1 MCVGAIHWSGITR
14 LVCGATR
21 DDAQRIGFDEGPV
34 FPASYTYLRN
44 RGVEISR
51 GLQRAEA
58 TAVIQDYF
66 GFCRKVDSN
75 TLLSTIRGIFHVLL
89 FQYVVWCIKFATEPT
104 CIPQIGLPTLLDHT
118 QLTASATRVKR
129 SQLVSSI
136 TR

>member
-66 GFCRKVDSN
+66 GSSRAQARAALGREFPHS
-75 TLLSTIRGIFHVLL
+75 TL
-89 FQYVVWCIKFATEPT
+89 
-104 CIPQIGLPTLLDHT
+104 
-118 QLTASATRVKR
+118 
-129 SQLVSSI
+129 SI
-136 TR
+136 CGVGS

>member
-89 FQYVVWCIKFATEPT
+89 FQYVVWCIKFATEP
-104 CIPQIGLPTLLDHT
+104 PAVPRGGLTVGRRRSSPTARSPRLDV
-118 QLTASATRVKR
+118 RP
-129 SQLVSSI
+129 
-136 TR
+136 